1 MVKVTSAWQR
11 KGEEGWISTD
21 SQVGAEG
28 AVGDSKD
35 ISLSL

>member
-11 KGEEGWISTD
+11 EAEEGRISTD
-21 SQVGAEG
+21 SLVGVEG

-35 ISLSL
+35 TSLSL